1 MGVTPGGRGR
11 FEGFD
16 SIAQSEHWDD
26 ETQAVVFTRL
36 ATRPPVVFFTN
47 DEEAVAR
54 ALLDRL
60 LGQDD
65 EPKVPVLE
73 LIDARLSQREGD
85 GYRYHDMPD
94 DGDAWKRSVRALDD
108 DAVRRY
114 HQRFS
119 ELDTRGQ
126 KHLIEQVRTAPDDW
140 HGMPG
145 TRVFQLWMRY
155 ATTAFYSHPWAWNE
169 IGFPGPA
176 YPRGYKALGLDRLE
190 PFERRERDPRDPI
203 PWLRKVDAA
212 RAEHDEAPSAASRPD
227 PDTAAEAD

>member
-1 MGVTPGGRGR
+1 MGVTPGDRGR
-11 FEGFD
+11 FEDFD
-16 SIAQSEHWDD
+16 AVAQSDHWDD
-26 ETQAVVFTRL
+26 ETRAVVFSRL
-36 ATRPPVVFFTN
+36 ATRAPVVFFTN

-60 LGQDD
+60 LAQDD

-73 LIDARLSQREGD
+73 LIDSRLLRREGD

-94 DGDAWKRSVRALDD
+94 DGDAWKRSVWALDD
-108 DAVRRY
+108 EAVRRC
-114 HQRFS
+114 HKRFS
-119 ELDTRGQ
+119 ELDTRCQ
-126 KHLIEQVRTAPDDW
+126 KHLIEQVRTAPGTW

-203 PWLRKVDAA
+203 PWLRKVEAA
-212 RAEHDEAPSAASRPD
+212 RAEHDERPD
-227 PDTAAEAD
+227 PSRSGADTTAETD